1 MTPFLQ
7 RAIAEQRPRPRVYVE
22 PFAGGAGAALALLRS
37 EVVDRVVS
45 NDLNKGIAQFWRSV
59 FTQSKD
65 FAELVEATT
74 PSIDEWHRQRA
85 IYLDPQSSGLA
96 LGFATFFLNRTNR
109 SGILGARPIGGM
121 NQSGTWKIDA
131 RYSAK
136 DLAKR
141 VTSLGGYRHRVE
153 IREEDGISLCE
164 SYAGVDSNVF
174 LNVDP
179 PYLGQGDELYM
190 NTLVW
195 EDHVRL
201 AKVLE
206 DGPRYWVLTYG
217 IDERVPNLL
226 YPTHPCAIFGIS
238 HTAYSQRVG
247 REYLVISNK
256 MRLSDLSGIGS
267 RSGQWLPGRAADR
280 RHSGALLA
288 KPGISLDKGTCKFT
302 HASDYRACSR

>member
-1 MTPFLQ
+1 MTPFLRQ
-7 RAIAEQRPRPRVYVE
+7 AIAEQRPRPKVYVE
-22 PFAGGAGAALALLRS
+22 PFAGGAGAALALLRA
-37 EVVDRVVS
+37 EVVDRVVL
-45 NDLNKGIAQFWRSV
+45 NDLNRGIAQFWRSV
-59 FTQSKD
+59 FSESKE
-65 FAELVEATT
+65 FARLVELTKPT
-74 PSIDEWHRQRA
+74 MDEWHRQRS
-85 IYLDPQSSGLA
+85 IYLDAGSSGIE

-121 NQSGTWKIDA
+121 EQTGNWKIDA

-141 VTSLGGYRHRVE
+141 ILDLGGYRHRVE
-153 IREEDGISLCE
+153 IREQDGISLCE
-164 SYAGVDSNVF
+164 TFSASDRTVF

-190 NTLVW
+190 NTLQW

-206 DGPRYWVLTYG
+206 EGPPYWVMTYG
-217 IDERVPNLL
+217 IDQRVPDVL
-226 YPTHPCAIFGIS
+226 YPTYPCAIFSIS

-247 REYLVISNK
+247 REYLVISKN

-267 RSGQWLPGRAADR
+267 RTGEWLPGRAPESAIPT
-280 RHSGALLA
+280 L
-288 KPGISLDKGTCKFT
+288 F
-302 HASDYRACSR
+302 